1 VILTW
6 PWTEPAPAGQAVTIH
21 ETPAQHHDQVE
32 LLGIELGFGT
42 VAAGT
47 VWTPIV
53 TCALGGRWQ
62 LLVPGLAEDRIY
74 RKLPLL

>member
-1 VILTW
+1 
-6 PWTEPAPAGQAVTIH
+6 
-21 ETPAQHHDQVE
+21 
-32 LLGIELGFGT
+32 

-62 LLVPGLAEDRIY
+62 LLVPGLTEDRIY